1 MLKNH
6 LAGMLLDQL
15 GHSPTKGQQT
25 LIEVLA
31 GFVLENQSNKVLIIK
46 GYAGTGKTTIVSILV
61 NVLESVG
68 KKTVLLAPTGRAAKV
83 LSSYSGRNACTIH
96 KRIYRQKSATDSF
109 GVFVLEKNLF
119 TKTLFVVDEAS
130 MIANHA
136 GDSNVFGSGRLLDDL
151 IHYIRNEQQ
160 CSLIIIGDTAQLP
173 PVGISI
179 SPALDESFMRQ
190 YFEGAEVIELTDV
203 VRQSQHSGILVNATL
218 IRNNISLKK
227 AEIPTLLIHDYPD
240 IQLVEGNEL
249 IEDLNLSY
257 NTDGIEKTII
267 ICRSNKRANKFND
280 GVRKQI
286 LGREDEITAGDLL
299 MVVKN
304 NYYWLS
310 GSDKIDFIA
319 NGDIIRVVKIR
330 KIQEIYGY
338 RFADALIEMIDYDI
352 RIETKIILDTLT
364 TDGAAMSQEDNQQ
377 LFYAIMEDY
386 QDLQPKKSQYEKVK
400 TNAFFN
406 ALQVKFAYAVTCHKA
421 QGGQWKNVY
430 IDFGYLRM
438 ESVDMDFLRWMYTA
452 FTRATD
458 KLFLI
463 NLPES
468 LIN

>member
-6 LAGMLLDQL
+6 LAEMLLDQL
-15 GHSPTKGQQT
+15 GHSPTRGQQT
-25 LIEVLA
+25 VIEGLA
-31 GFVLENQSNKVLIIK
+31 GVVLENQSNKVLIIK

-338 RFADALIEMIDYDI
+338 RFADAMIEMIDYDI

>member
-1 MLKNH
+1 
-6 LAGMLLDQL
+6 MLLDQL
-15 GHSPTKGQQT
+15 GHSPTQGQQT
-25 LIEVLA
+25 LIEILA
-31 GFVLENQSNKVLIIK
+31 GFVLENQWNKVLIIK

-96 KRIYRQKSATDSF
+96 KRIYRQKSAADSF

-218 IRNNISLKK
+218 IRNNINLKK
-227 AEIPTLLIHDYPD
+227 AEIPRLLIHDYPD
-240 IQLVEGNEL
+240 IHLVEGNEL
-249 IEDLNLSY
+249 IENLNMSY

-319 NGDIIRVVKIR
+319 NGDIIRVIKIR

-338 RFADALIEMIDYDI
+338 RFADALIELIDYDI

-386 QDLQPKKSQYEKVK
+386 QDLQPKKSQYEKVR

-430 IDFGYLRM
+430 IDFGYIRM
-438 ESVDMDFLRWMYTA
+438 ESIDMDFLRWMYTA

-468 LIN
+468 LIA